1 MALRIRK
8 SIKIAPGIRLNVG
21 KKGLSTSLG
30 GKGFTVNVGKK
41 GTRVTTGIPGSGI
54 SASHLFKAKQTPA
67 RGQRNAVG
75 MHRPHKEWKGWQ
87 ITLVLA
93 STFIVLWLVTRP

>member
-8 SIKIAPGIRLNVG
+8 SIKIAPGIRLNVS

-41 GTRVTTGIPGSGI
+41 GTRVTTRIPGSGI
-54 SASHLFKAKQTPA
+54 SASHLFKPKQTPA
-67 RGQRNAVG
+67 RGQHNAVG
-75 MHRPHKEWKGWQ
+75 MHRPHTEWKSWQ
-87 ITLVLA
+87 IAVVLA
-93 STFIVLWLVTRP
+93 VTFFVLWLVTR